1 MSTDRGVVI
10 IGGGHNGLVTAFYLA
25 RAGLKPAV
33 LEARPVVGGMAVTE
47 ELCQG
52 FQCPTLAHAG
62 GPIRVEIARDMA
74 LEQHGLHMTQPSVA
88 MTAISPDGE
97 AIAIYDD
104 PNKTGQHLAVTSQLD
119 AAGFTQFQDI
129 LGRLASVFRHVAAS
143 TPPEIDDPSKDDLLR
158 GIGTG
163 RMVRRL
169 GRQDIYRLLRWAPM
183 PIADL
188 MDEWF
193 ENPLLKAT
201 IAARALFGS
210 SAGPRSPGTSNLLLL
225 RLADDPN
232 VVGSSRFP
240 VGGAGALT
248 QAMAKA
254 VVAAG
259 GTIRTNAEVAG
270 IDVKD
275 GHVTGVH
282 LTNGEE
288 FPASAVVS
296 NADPIRTLLGLV
308 DPVHLTPS
316 FLQRVQQYRS
326 KGALAKVNLALDGLP
341 RFSALEGA
349 KVDGDPYSGRIHIG
363 PSMNYIEHAFDSSK
377 YGEFSR
383 EPDLEVM
390 LPTVADPSLAPAGKH
405 IMSIYAQYAPYKLR
419 NGSWNTHAAELA
431 ECVVKTLAAYAPD
444 LPNRITHQQVITPA
458 DIESTYGATGG
469 HIFHGEL
476 SLDQFF
482 TMRPLLGWA
491 RYRGPIHGLY
501 LCGSGTHPGSGLTG
515 ASGANAAREILKD
528 LR

>member
-1 MSTDRGVVI
+1 MSADRGVVI

-25 RAGLKPAV
+25 RAGLKPLV
-33 LEARPVVGGMAVTE
+33 LEARSVVGGMAVTE
-47 ELCQG
+47 DLCPG
-52 FQCPTLAHAG
+52 FRCPTLAHAG
-62 GPIRVEIARDMA
+62 GPIRAEIVRGMA
-74 LEQHGLHMTQPSVA
+74 LEQHGVRMTQPSVR

-104 PNKTGQHLAVTSQLD
+104 PAKTAQQLSAKSQRD
-119 AAGFTQFQDI
+119 SKSFTEFQEV
-129 LGRLASVFRHVAAS
+129 LGRLSKVFRHVAAS
-143 TPPEIDDPSKDDLLR
+143 TPPEIDSPSRDDLLR
-158 GIGTG
+158 GITTG

-169 GRQDIYRLLRWAPM
+169 GRQDMHRLLRWAPM
-183 PIADL
+183 PVADL

-201 IAARALFGS
+201 IAARALFGC
-210 SAGPRSPGTSNLLLL
+210 SAGPRSPSTSNLLLL
-225 RLADDPN
+225 RLADDSN
-232 VVGSSRFP
+232 VVGPSSSA

-270 IDVKD
+270 IDIKD
-275 GHVTGVH
+275 GRVTGVH
-282 LTNGEE
+282 LTTGEE
-288 FPASAVVS
+288 IAASAVVS
-296 NADPIRTLLGLV
+296 NADPVRTLLGLV

-326 KGALAKVNLALDGLP
+326 KGVVAKVNLALDGLP
-341 RFSALEGA
+341 KFSAFDRS

-363 PSMNYIEHAFDSSK
+363 PTMNYIERAFDASK

-383 EPDLEVM
+383 EPYLELM

-405 IMSIYAQYAPYKLR
+405 ILSIYAQFAPYKLR
-419 NGSWNTHAAELA
+419 DGSWKTRAAELA
-431 ECVVKTLAAYAPD
+431 ECVLKKLAVYAPD

-458 DIESTYGATGG
+458 DIETTYGATGG

-491 RYRGPIHGLY
+491 RYRTPLTGLY
-501 LCGSGTHPGSGLTG
+501 MCGSGTHPGSGLTG